1 MIDDGYNH
9 AGYITAGCEQGG
21 VDDDY
26 SVGERQEL
34 CIAHGAG
41 PGGKQTHRVAML
53 NENKGGRL
61 HCSGAVQSH
70 HGAVLNVNKGETQQ
84 WF

>member
-41 PGGKQTHRVAML
+41 PRGEQTHRGALL

-61 HCSGAVQSH
+61 HCSWRRPRGQCSRTMAQC
-70 HGAVLNVNKGETQQ
+70 
-84 WF
+84 